1 MIQSLAHTLTRSLA
15 HFLIAGLFLAQA
27 ASAAEAQREPLI
39 VFAAASLTD
48 VLQQAGPLYTK
59 QSKVEVKFSFAASSA
74 LAKQI
79 ESGARADAFLSA
91 DQDWMNY
98 LQERKLIKTE
108 TRSDLLGNRL
118 VLIAPKDSKV
128 TLKLQKGA
136 PLLAALG
143 PNGRLST
150 GDPDSVPVGKY
161 AKAALGNLDLWSA
174 IEPRLVRADNVR
186 VALMYV
192 ARGEAPLG
200 IVYATDAAA
209 EPQVRVVDL
218 FPESSH
224 APISYPMAATTTAS
238 AETASFLKFLRGD
251 AARAIFTKA
260 GFTIL
265 SGGGMAADGAQACS
279 GFRFDVSKELKVFE
293 SKPREVATAAT
304 SATAIDVNQLYTVK
318 LTDQS
323 KVSFANAP
331 GKSTVADGSYAGV
344 LKIASPRTQTIR
356 VTATEAAWLDVII
369 GGKLIESAR
378 HTGSG
383 NCKVLRKVVEFNIA
397 PDQPVTIQVSGSTEP
412 QIKLAVTT
420 T

>member
-1 MIQSLAHTLTRSLA
+1 MIKILARSCAHLVLA
-15 HFLIAGLFLAQA
+15 ALLLSQTAT
-27 ASAAEAQREPLI
+27 AAEAQHEPLL

-48 VLQQAGPLYTK
+48 VLQQAGALYTQ
-59 QSKVEVKFSFAASSA
+59 QSNVPVKFSFAASSA

-79 ESGARADAFLSA
+79 ESGAKADAFLSA

-98 LQERKLIKTE
+98 LQERKLIKAGS
-108 TRSDLLGNRL
+108 RSDLLGNRL

-161 AKAALGNLDLWSA
+161 AKTALGNLDLWAA

-200 IVYATDAAA
+200 IVYATDAAV

-224 APISYPMAATTTAS
+224 PPITYPAAATTSAS
-238 AETASFLKFLRGD
+238 PETESFLKFLRGD

-260 GFTIL
+260 GFTIV
-265 SGGGMAADGAQACS
+265 SGGGMAADNAPACS

-293 SKPREVATAAT
+293 SKPREIAATTAAN
-304 SATAIDVNQLYTVK
+304 SATAIEVNQLYSVK
-318 LTDQS
+318 LADQS
-323 KVSFANAP
+323 KVSFATTP
-331 GKSTVADGSYAGV
+331 GKSTVADGSFAGV
-344 LKIASPRTQTIR
+344 LKVTSPKAQTIR
-356 VTATEAAWLDVII
+356 VTATEAAWLDVLS
-369 GGKLIESAR
+369 GDKLIESSR

-383 NCKVLRKVVEFNIA
+383 NCKVLRKVVEFNVA
-397 PDQPVTIQVSGSTEP
+397 PDKPVTIQVSGSTEQ

>member
-1 MIQSLAHTLTRSLA
+1 MIRTLARSFA
-15 HFLIAGLFLAQA
+15 HLLIATLWLTEA
-27 ASAAEAQREPLI
+27 ATAAEAQREPLI

-48 VLQQAGPLYTK
+48 VLQKAGPLYTE
-59 QSKVEVKFSFAASSA
+59 QSKVPVKFSFAASSA

-79 ESGARADAFLSA
+79 ESGAQADAFLSA

-98 LQERKLIKTE
+98 LQERKLIE
-108 TRSDLLGNRL
+108 ADTRSDLLGNRL

-128 TLKLQKGA
+128 NLKLQKGA
-136 PLLAALG
+136 LLLEALG
-143 PNGRLST
+143 PHGRLST

-161 AKAALGNLDLWSA
+161 AKSALGNLDLWTA

-200 IVYATDAAA
+200 IVYATDAAV

-224 APISYPMAATTTAS
+224 APITYPVAATTSAS
-238 AETASFLKFLRGD
+238 RDTDSFLKFLRGD

-265 SGGGMAADGAQACS
+265 SSGGMAADGAQACS

-293 SKPREVATAAT
+293 GKPREVAATTAAN
-304 SATAIDVNQLYTVK
+304 SAAAIDVNQLYSVT
-318 LTDQS
+318 LADQS
-323 KVSFANAP
+323 KVSFATAP
-331 GKSTVADGSYAGV
+331 GKSTVADGSFAGL
-344 LKIASPRTQTIR
+344 LKVTSPRAQTIR
-356 VTATEAAWLDVII
+356 VTATEAAWLDVIN
-369 GGKLIESAR
+369 GGKLLESTR

-383 NCKVLRKVVEFNIA
+383 NCKVLRKVVEFNVA
-397 PDQPVTIQVSGSTEP
+397 PDKPVTIQVSGSTEQ

>member
-1 MIQSLAHTLTRSLA
+1 MIESLARNLA
-15 HFLIAGLFLAQA
+15 QLLIATLLLAQSA
-27 ASAAEAQREPLI
+27 TAAEARREPLI

-48 VLQQAGPLYTK
+48 VLQQVGPLYTR
-59 QSKVEVKFSFAASSA
+59 QSNVPVKFSFAASSA

-98 LQERKLIKTE
+98 LQERKLIKLD
-108 TRSDLLGNRL
+108 TRTDLLGNRL

-161 AKAALGNLDLWSA
+161 AKVALGNLDLWSA

-200 IVYATDAAA
+200 IVYATDAAV

-224 APISYPMAATTTAS
+224 APISYPVAATTSAS
-238 AETASFLKFLRGD
+238 SATASFLKFLRSD
-251 AARAIFTKA
+251 AARAIFTKV

-265 SGGGMAADGAQACS
+265 ED
-279 GFRFDVSKELKVFE
+279 
-293 SKPREVATAAT
+293 
-304 SATAIDVNQLYTVK
+304 
-318 LTDQS
+318 
-323 KVSFANAP
+323 
-331 GKSTVADGSYAGV
+331 
-344 LKIASPRTQTIR
+344 
-356 VTATEAAWLDVII
+356 
-369 GGKLIESAR
+369 
-378 HTGSG
+378 
-383 NCKVLRKVVEFNIA
+383 
-397 PDQPVTIQVSGSTEP
+397 
-412 QIKLAVTT
+412 
-420 T
+420 

>member
-1 MIQSLAHTLTRSLA
+1 MIRKFVHLLVAALLLTQTA
-15 HFLIAGLFLAQA
+15 T
-27 ASAAEAQREPLI
+27 AAEPQREPLL

-59 QSKVEVKFSFAASSA
+59 QSNVEVKFSFAASSA

-79 ESGARADAFLSA
+79 ESGAKADAFLSA

-98 LQERKLIKTE
+98 LQERKLIKPD

-128 TLKLQKGA
+128 SLKLQKGA
-136 PLLAALG
+136 PLLEALG

-161 AKAALGNLDLWSA
+161 AKTALGNLDLWSA
-174 IEPRLVRADNVR
+174 TEPRLVRADNVR

-224 APISYPMAATTTAS
+224 APITYPMAATTSAS
-238 AETASFLKFLRGD
+238 ADTASFLKFLRSD

-265 SGGGMAADGAQACS
+265 SGGGMAAAGAPDCS

-293 SKPREVATAAT
+293 SKPRDVAIAAN
-304 SATAIDVNQLYTVK
+304 APAAIDVNQLYAVK

-323 KVSFANAP
+323 KVSFATTP
-331 GKSTVADGSYAGV
+331 GKSTVANGSYAGV
-344 LKIASPRTQTIR
+344 LKVTSPRAQTIR
-356 VTATEAAWLDVII
+356 VTATEAAWLDVIS
-369 GGKLIESAR
+369 GGKLIESTR

-383 NCKVLRKVVEFNIA
+383 NCKVLRKVVEFNVA
-397 PDQPVTIQVSGSTEP
+397 PDQPVTIQVSGSTEQ

>member
-1 MIQSLAHTLTRSLA
+1 MILSLARSFAHLLIAALLLTRT
-15 HFLIAGLFLAQA
+15 A
-27 ASAAEAQREPLI
+27 AAAEAQREPLL

-48 VLQQAGPLYTK
+48 VLQQAGPLYTR
-59 QSKVEVKFSFAASSA
+59 QSNVEVKFSFAASSA

-98 LQERKLIKTE
+98 LQERKLIKTD

-128 TLKLQKGA
+128 TLKIQKGA
-136 PLLAALG
+136 PLLEALG

-161 AKAALGNLDLWSA
+161 ARTALGNLDLWAA

-218 FPESSH
+218 FPESAH
-224 APISYPMAATTTAS
+224 APITYPMAATTSAS
-238 AETASFLKFLRGD
+238 PETASFQKFLRSD

-265 SGGGMAADGAQACS
+265 SGGAKTADGAAACS
-279 GFRFDVSKELKVFE
+279 GFQFDVSKELKVFE
-293 SKPREVATAAT
+293 SKPREVAATTAAN
-304 SATAIDVNQLYTVK
+304 SAAAIDVNQLYSVK

-323 KVSFANAP
+323 KVSFATTP
-331 GKSTVADGSYAGV
+331 GKSTVADGSYAGL
-344 LKIASPRTQTIR
+344 LKITSPRSQTIR
-356 VTATEAAWLDVII
+356 VTATEHAWLDVVS
-369 GGKLIESAR
+369 GGKLVESAR
-378 HTGSG
+378 HTGSA
-383 NCKVLRKVVEFNIA
+383 NCKVLRKVVEFKIA
-397 PDQPVTIQVSGSTEP
+397 PDQPVMIQVSGSTEQ

>member
-1 MIQSLAHTLTRSLA
+1 MIQ
-15 HFLIAGLFLAQA
+15 FLARICTLVFAMALLSAQPTL
-27 ASAAEAQREPLI
+27 AAEAQREPLV

-48 VLQQAGPLYTK
+48 VLQQAGPLYTQ
-59 QSKVEVKFSFAASSA
+59 QSKVPVKFSFAASSA

-79 ESGARADAFLSA
+79 ESGARVDAFFSA

-98 LQERKLIKTE
+98 LQDRKLINAD
-108 TRSDLLGNRL
+108 TRTDLLGNRL
-118 VLIAPKDSKV
+118 ALIAPKDSKV
-128 TLKLQKGA
+128 TLKLQRGA

-143 PNGRLST
+143 ANGRLST

-161 AKAALGNLDLWSA
+161 AKTALGNLDLWSA

-200 IVYATDAAA
+200 IVYATDAAV

-224 APISYPMAATTTAS
+224 APITYPVAATTNAS
-238 AETASFLKFLRGD
+238 PATDSFLKFLRSD

-260 GFTIL
+260 GFSIV
-265 SGGGMAADGAQACS
+265 GNAMAADNAPACT
-279 GFRFDVSKELKVFE
+279 GFRFDVSKELKLFE
-293 SKPREVATAAT
+293 GTPRNVTATAAPA
-304 SATAIDVNQLYTVK
+304 SAAAIDVNQLYNVA
-318 LTDQS
+318 LADQG
-323 KVSFANAP
+323 KVTFVTSPA
-331 GKSTVADGSYAGV
+331 KSTVADGSFAGL
-344 LKIASPRTQTIR
+344 LKIVSPRVQTVR
-356 VTATEAAWLDVII
+356 VAATEAAWLDVVS
-369 GGKLIESAR
+369 GGKPIESTR

-383 NCKVLRKVVEFNIA
+383 NCKLLRKVVEFSITPNH
-397 PDQPVTIQVSGSTEP
+397 PVVIQISGSTEQ

-420 T
+420 P

>member
-1 MIQSLAHTLTRSLA
+1 ML
-15 HFLIAGLFLAQA
+15 
-27 ASAAEAQREPLI
+27 

-59 QSKVEVKFSFAASSA
+59 QSNVPVKFSFAASSA

-79 ESGARADAFLSA
+79 ESGAQADAFLSA

-98 LQERKLIKTE
+98 LQERKLIKAG

-161 AKAALGNLDLWSA
+161 AKTALGNLDLWSA

-200 IVYATDAAA
+200 IVYAHGCCRRAAG
-209 EPQVRVVDL
+209 PRRRCVPRVVTPADHLSRRGNDQCIARDRIVPEVPARRRGPRHLHQSGFHHPERRHGCRQHIKPGGSHDL
-218 FPESSH
+218 NSDRRVLPGRPFDERHDRESTLTSP
-224 APISYPMAATTTAS
+224 APTPAGLARRPS
-238 AETASFLKFLRGD
+238 AID
-251 AARAIFTKA
+251 AARVTR
-260 GFTIL
+260 
-265 SGGGMAADGAQACS
+265 D
-279 GFRFDVSKELKVFE
+279 R
-293 SKPREVATAAT
+293 
-304 SATAIDVNQLYTVK
+304 ID
-318 LTDQS
+318 
-323 KVSFANAP
+323 AP
-331 GKSTVADGSYAGV
+331 PIST
-344 LKIASPRTQTIR
+344 
-356 VTATEAAWLDVII
+356 
-369 GGKLIESAR
+369 
-378 HTGSG
+378 
-383 NCKVLRKVVEFNIA
+383 
-397 PDQPVTIQVSGSTEP
+397 
-412 QIKLAVTT
+412 
-420 T
+420 

>member
-1 MIQSLAHTLTRSLA
+1 M
-15 HFLIAGLFLAQA
+15 
-27 ASAAEAQREPLI
+27 
-39 VFAAASLTD
+39 FAAASLTD

-59 QSKVEVKFSFAASSA
+59 QSNVEVKFSFAASSA

-98 LQERKLIKTE
+98 LQERKLIKVD

-161 AKAALGNLDLWSA
+161 AKTALGNLDLWSA

-224 APISYPMAATTTAS
+224 APITYPMAATTSAS
-238 AETASFLKFLRGD
+238 AGDRIVPEVPARRRGSRHLHQSGLHHPERRRHGRRRRASLQRIPLRREQGIEGIRKQ
-251 AARAIFTKA
+251 AA
-260 GFTIL
+260 
-265 SGGGMAADGAQACS
+265 
-279 GFRFDVSKELKVFE
+279 
-293 SKPREVATAAT
+293 
-304 SATAIDVNQLYTVK
+304 
-318 LTDQS
+318 
-323 KVSFANAP
+323 
-331 GKSTVADGSYAGV
+331 
-344 LKIASPRTQTIR
+344 
-356 VTATEAAWLDVII
+356 
-369 GGKLIESAR
+369 
-378 HTGSG
+378 
-383 NCKVLRKVVEFNIA
+383 
-397 PDQPVTIQVSGSTEP
+397 
-412 QIKLAVTT
+412 
-420 T
+420 

>member
-1 MIQSLAHTLTRSLA
+1 VTGTGGWSILALA
-15 HFLIAGLFLAQA
+15 ALLVAGLTGCALLVGQA
-27 ASAAEAQREPLI
+27 ATAAEAQRGPLL

-48 VLQQAGPLYTK
+48 VLQQAGLLYTK
-59 QSKVEVKFSFAASSA
+59 QSNVEVKFSFAASSA

-79 ESGARADAFLSA
+79 ESGAQADAFLSA

-98 LQERKLIKTE
+98 LQERKLIKTD

-128 TLKLQKGA
+128 SLKLQKGA
-136 PLLAALG
+136 PLLEALG

-150 GDPDSVPVGKY
+150 GDPDSVPAGKY

-174 IEPRLVRADNVR
+174 LEPRLVRADNVR

-209 EPQVRVVDL
+209 ESQVRVVDL

-224 APISYPMAATTTAS
+224 TPITYPMAATAS
-238 AETASFLKFLRGD
+238 ASADTASFLKFLRSD

-265 SGGGMAADGAQACS
+265 SGG
-279 GFRFDVSKELKVFE
+279 
-293 SKPREVATAAT
+293 
-304 SATAIDVNQLYTVK
+304 
-318 LTDQS
+318 
-323 KVSFANAP
+323 
-331 GKSTVADGSYAGV
+331 
-344 LKIASPRTQTIR
+344 
-356 VTATEAAWLDVII
+356 
-369 GGKLIESAR
+369 
-378 HTGSG
+378 
-383 NCKVLRKVVEFNIA
+383 
-397 PDQPVTIQVSGSTEP
+397 
-412 QIKLAVTT
+412 
-420 T
+420 